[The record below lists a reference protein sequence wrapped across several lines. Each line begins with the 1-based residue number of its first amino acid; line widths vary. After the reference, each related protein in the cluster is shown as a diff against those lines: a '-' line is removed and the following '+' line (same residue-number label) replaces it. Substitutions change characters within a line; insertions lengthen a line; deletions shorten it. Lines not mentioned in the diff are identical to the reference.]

1 MIIGVEAI
9 GTDAER
15 LLIEQRI
22 DRLPEEIPFD
32 EAHEGRRQVRFNYE
46 RKCFLDCIKMFTYAM
61 DKKMCEILLSY
72 HDRQDV
78 WPTLA
83 MIVRR
88 GGFVKLEGNKLYV
101 RLRGFKNLQIDYAA
115 RHLCE
120 NLNKMRPFTLD
131 KFHFP
136 VHYEVV

>member
-1 MIIGVEAI
+1 
-9 GTDAER
+9 
-15 LLIEQRI
+15 
-22 DRLPEEIPFD
+22 
-32 EAHEGRRQVRFNYE
+32 
-46 RKCFLDCIKMFTYAM
+46 MF
-61 DKKMCEILLSY
+61 EILLNY
-72 HDRQDV
+72 HDREDV

-101 RLRGFKNLQIDYAA
+101 RLRGFKNQIIDYAA

-120 NLNKMRPFTLD
+120 DLNKMRPFTPD
-131 KFHFP
+131 KFHFT

>member
-1 MIIGVEAI
+1 
-9 GTDAER
+9 
-15 LLIEQRI
+15 
-22 DRLPEEIPFD
+22 
-32 EAHEGRRQVRFNYE
+32 
-46 RKCFLDCIKMFTYAM
+46 M

-72 HDRQDV
+72 HDREDV

-83 MIVRR
+83 TIVRR
-88 GGFVKLEGNKLYV
+88 RGFVKLEGNKLYV
-101 RLRGFKNLQIDYAA
+101 PLRGFKNPVIDYAA

-120 NLNKMRPFTLD
+120 DLNKMESFTLD